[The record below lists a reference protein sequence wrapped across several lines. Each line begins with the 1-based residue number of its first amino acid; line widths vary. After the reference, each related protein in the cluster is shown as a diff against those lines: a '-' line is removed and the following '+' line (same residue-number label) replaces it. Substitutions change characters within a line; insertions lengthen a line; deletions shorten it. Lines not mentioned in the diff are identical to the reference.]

1 MFPKKYSNLLFILVF
16 ITVENYYSLSMDSGS
31 FVVFIA
37 PGLIIMIVAQESYDN
52 SSATLIHM
60 KQIGSLDDWLM
71 APIYR
76 IEILI
81 SLIFTSL
88 IIGII
93 LALFNFFIFN
103 LGFKFRIIG
112 ATIFSILLSLS
123 SWAFIQSYS
132 EKVVIEGA
140 KYVPIVYDNG
150 FDLII
155 AKADD
160 DFPEESIEPTLEQL
174 SENLRK
180 GSRSGA
186 NVKIKIRKLEKISD
200 GISKPV
206 VIGEVQKNVKMN

>member
-1 MFPKKYSNLLFILVF
+1 MSFFELLENTPRIFGFLGVF
-16 ITVENYYSLSMDSGS
+16 LLCV
-31 FVVFIA
+31 
-37 PGLIIMIVAQESYDN
+37 
-52 SSATLIHM
+52 TLI
-60 KQIGSLDDWLM
+60 
-71 APIYR
+71 A
-76 IEILI
+76 
-81 SLIFTSL
+81 
-88 IIGII
+88 
-93 LALFNFFIFN
+93 FIFN
-103 LGFKFRIIG
+103 FGFKFRITG
-112 ATIFSILLSLS
+112 ATIFSLLLSLS

-132 EKVVIEGA
+132 EKVVIEDA

-155 AKADD
+155 AKVDD

-200 GISKPV
+200 GVSKPV